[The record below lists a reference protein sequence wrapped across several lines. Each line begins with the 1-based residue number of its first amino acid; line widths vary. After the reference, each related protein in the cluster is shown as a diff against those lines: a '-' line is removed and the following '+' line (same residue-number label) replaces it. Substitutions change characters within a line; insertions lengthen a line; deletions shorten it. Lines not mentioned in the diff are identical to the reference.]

1 MPQNVKDIIQG
12 WDNDY
17 KLLLNKDLS
26 SNSTGAEL
34 KSLLASVENVEI
46 WKYLKDDPA
55 YAFELA
61 KDNKDWKRWSKIN
74 FFKDIT
80 KIGHSFTKKVV
91 EAMSDKNSAL
101 FKRFEA
107 FVGRDLKDYELVT
120 ELPLETANGYMKADI
135 ALIKQ
140 DKITGRVNDVI
151 KENKL
156 NTTISYTQRQKEGF
170 RAIINNKTHTMK
182 VKYSRPNF
190 NVDNS
195 PTLIIKSDNI
205 FRVDDHGTDNI
216 SNVNINRISNS

>member
-1 MPQNVKDIIQG
+1 M
-12 WDNDY
+12 
-17 KLLLNKDLS
+17 
-26 SNSTGAEL
+26 
-34 KSLLASVENVEI
+34 
-46 WKYLKDDPA
+46 
-55 YAFELA
+55 
-61 KDNKDWKRWSKIN
+61 
-74 FFKDIT
+74 
-80 KIGHSFTKKVV
+80 
-91 EAMSDKNSAL
+91 
-101 FKRFEA
+101 
-107 FVGRDLKDYELVT
+107 GRDLKDYELVT

-151 KENKL
+151 IIENKL
-156 NTTISYTQRQKEGF
+156 NTKSYTQRQKEGF